1 MLNFQIMLNIYAFNL
16 KLQVLLLGIL
26 IDHNYKQFHYEYNTV
41 SRPSYLYND
50 NPHTWKDDLYIQTG
64 PRLVYCEFQFMSPA
78 SLLDTT
84 KDVTWDT
91 IKVNGEPFPAMISE
105 AKLPIDMMATIGL
118 YLPWREMNAT
128 YEVWARRTAGVCR
141 CHSFYLSKIAN

>member
-1 MLNFQIMLNIYAFNL
+1 MLYIYTFNL
-16 KLQVLLLGIL
+16 KLQVLLLCIF

-41 SRPSYLYND
+41 SRPSYLYKD
-50 NPHTWKDDLYIQTG
+50 NPHTWKDDIYIQTG
-64 PRLVYCEFQFMSPA
+64 PWSVYCEFQFMYPA

-91 IKVNGEPFPAMISE
+91 IKVNGKPYPAMISG
-105 AKLPIDMMATIGL
+105 AKLPIDMMATIGV
-118 YLPWREMNAT
+118 YLPWREINAT

-141 CHSFYLSKIAN
+141 CQSNRQGKISN